1 MPSQEE
7 VNNFVH
13 GVRQAILSGQTR
25 ILMLHKAFEKQ
36 ELHRPGGWIKN
47 LRILDDLDSEVLA
60 DFSLPL
66 EQMPDGMRMEIGQES
81 KASPKEAACPISPLL
96 RIGQGEQAVD
106 VLDDCLADG
115 ELLDELVLA
124 ELELHSLTCQPGWE
138 DLHRGYTWRGRLY
151 ADNKGLHCRLTVR
164 LKAS

>member
-1 MPSQEE
+1 MSSQEE

-25 ILMLHKAFEKQ
+25 ILMLHKELGKQ

-47 LRILDDLDSEVLA
+47 LRILDDVDSEVLT

-66 EQMPDGMRMEIGQES
+66 EQMPDGMRLEIGHEGD
-81 KASPKEAACPISPLL
+81 ACPAGTTCLTVPLL

>member
-1 MPSQEE
+1 MPSQED

-13 GVRQAILSGQTR
+13 GVRQAILSGNTR
-25 ILMLHKAFEKQ
+25 ILMLHNRLGKQ
-36 ELHRPGGWIKN
+36 EFYRPGGWIKN
-47 LRILDDLDSEVLA
+47 LRILDDIDSTVLA
-60 DFSLPL
+60 DFNLPL
-66 EQMPDGMRMEIGQES
+66 EQMPDGMRLEIGQGSE
-81 KASPKEAACPISPLL
+81 ASPSEAACPISPLL

-124 ELELHSLTCQPGWE
+124 ELELHSLTSQDGWE

-151 ADNKGLHCRLTVR
+151 ADNKGLHCRLTVL